1 MALLGRISKCL
12 DPSSNLTTDVRFLF
26 KGEGGIVKE
35 VKAHKLILGI
45 ASDIFERE
53 FFGPMSMK
61 KDEEDF
67 EIDHVSE
74 EVIRV
79 MIEYIYNK
87 KIEWIDYDLNFLS
100 SLYYLADLY
109 DIEELRLKVIA
120 SIPEYEVSE
129 QNVLDVAI
137 LAEKN
142 VLHQPLSETLYDTA
156 AVFMKDHFDGKIDN
170 VFDFC
175 SETEAS
181 EVHALALFK
190 MMARM
195 KTLPNPTQKCENCEQ
210 TICLNGQ
217 ELTRDNFVPGAQ
229 VTLGNGGIWTSVIWL
244 NEGQGDRGKFKYK
257 NLNQASFPLNV
268 FKYKCN

>member
-45 ASDIFERE
+45 ASNVFERE

-67 EIDHVSE
+67 EFDHASE
-74 EVIRV
+74 EVFRV

-87 KIEWIDYDLNFLS
+87 KIKWIDYDFNFLS
-100 SLYYLADLY
+100 SLYYVADLY
-109 DIEELRLKVIA
+109 DIEKLRLEVLA
-120 SIPEYEVSE
+120 SIPEHDVSE

-137 LAEKN
+137 LAEN
-142 VLHQPLSETLYDTA
+142 NILHQPLSEILYDTA
-156 AVFMKDHFDGKIDN
+156 AAFMKDKFDGQIEN

-175 SETEAS
+175 SEIEAS